1 MRAEREMD
9 MTASNGVDE
18 MLAHYQLAH
27 DPFAAR
33 APGFKFFAPQRKT
46 VLAQLH
52 HLARF
57 SGQVLVTMGPEGSG
71 KSILRQALV
80 ASSNKDA
87 VQSVVMAAKDVIAE
101 TALLAAVAQAIGA
114 QERSAAGI
122 LTRSEQLHQTGMQ
135 LHIVVDDAHLLEP
148 QGLQTLVDISQA
160 GGKSAPRVFLF
171 ADERLR
177 DPLAQ
182 LDAPEKSQWV
192 HVIELQPFTLEE
204 SRDYLGQRLEAAGQG
219 IELLSDEQVTHI
231 HRQGGGWP
239 GRINEAGRRSML
251 AEMEEQPAV
260 ARERKQSV
268 LPVRSLVALVLVG
281 IGVAAAWMMGDRPS
295 EPTRTVLQLPEP
307 VVEVDVTDTRA
318 GPDQAVLMMPG
329 EQDMMEAVSEVP
341 DDLEISEPEPSLASP
356 EPVPPVVQTQPEP
369 PPQPETAAPTPAP
382 TAPPST
388 AQSEPQTAAPT
399 APATAGTTQSGSA
412 SGEQWY
418 RQRPASEYALQVL
431 GTRSR
436 QAAVDF
442 VGKHA
447 GVGELRYFETR
458 HEGQPWFV
466 VTQGAYAGREQAQQA
481 LARLPQPL
489 RDQKPWPRS
498 FGSIQQSMP

>member
-1 MRAEREMD
+1 
-9 MTASNGVDE
+9 MTASYGVEE

-87 VQSVVMAAKDVIAE
+87 VQSVVMTAKDVNAE
-101 TALLAAVAQAIGA
+101 AALLATVAQAIGA

-122 LTRSEQLHQTGMQ
+122 LTRNEQLHQTGMQ
-135 LHIVVDDAHLLEP
+135 LHIVIDDAQLLQP
-148 QGLQTLVDISQA
+148 QALQTLVDISQA
-160 GGKSAPRVFLF
+160 GGKAAPRVFLF

-177 DPLAQ
+177 AALAE
-182 LDAPEKSQWV
+182 LDVPEKSQWV

-219 IELLSDEQVTHI
+219 IELLSDEQVAHI

-239 GRINEAGRRSML
+239 GGINEEGRRSML
-251 AEMEEQPAV
+251 AEMDEQAPV
-260 ARERKQSV
+260 VRERKQSV

-281 IGVAAAWMMGDRPS
+281 VGVAAAWMMGDRTP
-295 EPTRTVLQLPEP
+295 EPTRTVLKLPEP
-307 VVEVDVTDTRA
+307 VVEIDVTNGA
-318 GPDQAVLMMPG
+318 GSPDQAVLVMPG
-329 EQDMMEAVSEVP
+329 EQDMMEAVSEAP
-341 DDLEISEPEPSLASP
+341 DDLVLVESELPIAEPT
-356 EPVPPVVQTQPEP
+356 PPVVQTRPE
-369 PPQPETAAPTPAP
+369 PTPAP
-382 TAPPST
+382 
-388 AQSEPQTAAPT
+388 PQTAANT
-399 APATAGTTQSGSA
+399 APAPATPSSVPSLPEPRQPAAPATPPANTVQPGAVAGD
-412 SGEQWY
+412 QWY
-418 RQRPASEYALQVL
+418 RQRPAGEYALQVL

-442 VGKHA
+442 VGKHT
-447 GVGELRYFETR
+447 GVKDLRYFETR

-481 LARLPQPL
+481 AAQLPQPL

>member
-1 MRAEREMD
+1 

-18 MLAHYQLAH
+18 MLAHYQLTH
-27 DPFAAR
+27 DPFVAR
-33 APGFKFFAPQRKT
+33 APGFRFFAPQRKS

-57 SGQVLVTMGPEGSG
+57 SGQMLVTTGPEGSG

-87 VQSVVMAAKDVIAE
+87 VQSVVMTARDVNAE
-101 TALLAAVAQAIGA
+101 AALLATVAQAIGA

-122 LTRSEQLHQTGMQ
+122 LTRGEQLYQTGMQ
-135 LHIVVDDAHLLEP
+135 LHIVIDDAQLLQP
-148 QGLQTLVDISQA
+148 QALQTLVDISQA

-177 DPLAQ
+177 APLAE
-182 LDAPEKSQWV
+182 LDVPEKSQWV
-192 HVIELQPFTLEE
+192 HVIELQPFSLEE

-219 IELLSDEQVTHI
+219 IELLSDEQVAQI

-239 GRINEAGRRSML
+239 GGLNEAGRRSML
-251 AEMEEQPAV
+251 AEMDEQAPV
-260 ARERKQSV
+260 VRERKESV

-281 IGVAAAWMMGDRPS
+281 LGVAAAWMMGDRTP

-307 VVEVDVTDTRA
+307 VVEVDATNAGA
-318 GPDQAVLMMPG
+318 GPDQAVLVMPG
-329 EQDMMEAVSEVP
+329 EQDMMEAVSEAP
-341 DDLEISEPEPSLASP
+341 EDLELVESELPVPQATPPAVQTRPEPAS
-356 EPVPPVVQTQPEP
+356 EI
-369 PPQPETAAPTPAP
+369 ASSPAQQP
-382 TAPPST
+382 TAPRA
-388 AQSEPQTAAPT
+388 AQSAPEPERAAP
-399 APATAGTTQSGSA
+399 AAAASSAAGSAQAAGTAGD
-412 SGEQWY
+412 QWY

-442 VGKHA
+442 IGRHT
-447 GVGELRYFETR
+447 GVADLRYFETR

-481 LARLPQPL
+481 VSRLPQPL

-498 FGSIQQSMP
+498 FGSIQQTMP

>member
-27 DPFAAR
+27 DPFVAR
-33 APGFKFFAPQRKT
+33 APGFKFFAPQRKS

-87 VQSVVMAAKDVIAE
+87 VQSVVMTARDVNAE
-101 TALLAAVAQAIGA
+101 AALLAAVAQAISA

-122 LTRSEQLHQTGMQ
+122 LTRGEQLYQTGLQ
-135 LHIVVDDAHLLEP
+135 LHIIVDDAQLLQP
-148 QGLQTLVDISQA
+148 QALQTLVDISQA

-177 DPLAQ
+177 APLAE
-182 LDAPEKSQWV
+182 LDVPEKSQWV

-219 IELLSDEQVTHI
+219 IELLGDEQVSQI

-239 GRINEAGRRSML
+239 GGLNEAGRRSML
-251 AEMEEQPAV
+251 AAMDEQAPV
-260 ARERKQSV
+260 VRERKESV
-268 LPVRSLVALVLVG
+268 LPIRSIVALVLVG
-281 IGVAAAWMMGDRPS
+281 VGVAAAWMMGDRTP

-307 VVEVDVTDTRA
+307 AVGEVDVTNA
-318 GPDQAVLMMPG
+318 ASGPDSAVLVMPG
-329 EQDMMEAVSEVP
+329 EQGMMEAVSEAP
-341 DDLEISEPEPSLASP
+341 DDLVLVESELPVA
-356 EPVPPVVQTQPEP
+356 EPVPPVVQTQPERAP
-369 PPQPETAAPTPAP
+369 GLAATSPAQEPAAPPA
-382 TAPPST
+382 
-388 AQSEPQTAAPT
+388 AQSTPEPERAAPS
-399 APATAGTTQSGSA
+399 PAAAQTAGTA
-412 SGEQWY
+412 GEQWY
-418 RQRPASEYALQVL
+418 RQRSAGEYALQVL

-442 VGKHA
+442 IGKHT
-447 GVGELRYFETR
+447 GVADLRYFETR

-466 VTQGAYAGREQAQQA
+466 VTQGAYADREQAQQA
-481 LARLPQPL
+481 VSRLPQPL

-498 FGSIQQSMP
+498 FGSIQQTMP